1 MLAILAQAQAQPNA
15 IVSFLPLLLIGVVF
29 YFLLIRPQN
38 QRRRAQMEMQS
49 SIEVGDDIVTT
60 AGIYGTITEIDDD
73 FGIVTVEVA
82 PGVDARA
89 IELAIDG
96 ATKLAIGSDGSLEI
110 ETPAGTLIQKA
121 PRVIQDGREL
131 PTKYELTGKSRVR
144 FDIEGYDRTLAVLID
159 PALAYST
166 YLGGSED
173 EYADAVAV
181 DGSGNVYLVGETAS
195 MNFPTAS
202 AFKATYGGGNTDAFV
217 AKLN

>member
-82 PGVDARA
+82 PGVEIRLARA
-89 IELAIDG
+89 AV
-96 ATKLAIGSDGSLEI
+96 ATRRADDDE
-110 ETPAGTLIQKA
+110 
-121 PRVIQDGREL
+121 
-131 PTKYELTGKSRVR
+131 
-144 FDIEGYDRTLAVLID
+144 F
-159 PALAYST
+159 
-166 YLGGSED
+166 ED
-173 EYADAVAV
+173 EVEGAEP
-181 DGSGNVYLVGETAS
+181 GS
-195 MNFPTAS
+195 
-202 AFKATYGGGNTDAFV
+202 
-217 AKLN
+217 